1 MQSHAKAAALRAM
14 LPWLAELCE
23 KRRAGEALV
32 EAVAAS
38 LGVGVVSKS
47 ELADDRRLV
56 AVTIADSDSLMT
68 ESLVRLADRPPSAAI
83 DAVFRVAEDFT
94 SLPAQR
100 GRRT

>member
-1 MQSHAKAAALRAM
+1 MFERDLAAAGVSCKPAVEVDGR
-14 LPWLAELCE
+14 
-23 KRRAGEALV
+23 EALV
-32 EAVAAS
+32 EAVAAN
-38 LGVGVVSKS
+38 LGIGVVSKS

-83 DAVFRVAEDFT
+83 DAVFKVAEDFT
-94 SLPAQR
+94 SQSTQR